1 METNHLTPHP
11 EFQALLSSIQS
22 LETEL
27 SELVYERDKLL
38 YHTCPKIQIEYM
50 LKIGKIEYTIF
61 EYQCN
66 ILRLKRKIEIIQAA
80 LNREQPY
87 DINEIDK
94 QLDVEY
100 KEYTK
105 KLLEKQ
111 KEIDRARLKKDSFK
125 KVLTEEESLEL
136 KKLYT
141 QIVKKLHPDINHDTT
156 EEQHKQFN
164 DTVNAYKR
172 SDLSEI
178 RIIYLLLEK
187 TSAKEAETENSMDKL
202 KSKKEMLLDEK
213 NYLLSSIQQ
222 IKDTFPYCVL
232 DLLQN
237 NEKLQKK
244 IDELSLLLTENRE
257 QYENIEN
264 RLKIMIK

>member
-1 METNHLTPHP
+1 MEMNHLTPHP
-11 EFQALLSSIQS
+11 EFQALLSSIQL

-27 SELVYERDKLL
+27 SDLVYERDNLN
-38 YHTCPKIQIEYM
+38 YHVCPKIQTEYM
-50 LKIGKIEYTIF
+50 LKIGKLEYSIF

-66 ILRLKRKIEIIQAA
+66 ILRVKRKIEMIQAA

-87 DINEIDK
+87 NINEIDK
-94 QLDVEY
+94 QLDEEH

-111 KEIDRARLKKDSFK
+111 KEIDEARLKKDSIGK
-125 KVLTEEESLEL
+125 PLSKEESSEL

-141 QIVKKLHPDINHDTT
+141 QIVRKLHPDINPDTT

-172 SDLSEI
+172 ADLSEI

-187 TSAKEAETENSMDKL
+187 ISAKDAETENSMDKL
-202 KSKKEMLLDEK
+202 KSKKEMLLNEK
-213 NYLLSSIQQ
+213 DYLLSSIQQ

-244 IDELSLLLTENRE
+244 IDELSLLLTENRG

>member
-1 METNHLTPHP
+1 MEMNHLTPYP

-27 SELVYERDKLL
+27 SDLVYERDNLN
-38 YHTCPKIQIEYM
+38 YHVCPKIQTEYM
-50 LKIGKIEYTIF
+50 LKIGKLEYSIF

-66 ILRLKRKIEIIQAA
+66 ILRIKRKIEIIQAA

-87 DINEIDK
+87 NINEIDK
-94 QLDVEY
+94 QLDEEY
-100 KEYTK
+100 REYTK

-111 KEIDRARLKKDSFK
+111 KEIDEARLKKDSYGK
-125 KVLTEEESLEL
+125 SLTDEETSEL
-136 KKLYT
+136 KRLYT
-141 QIVKKLHPDINHDTT
+141 QIVKKLHPDINPDTT

-172 SDLSEI
+172 ADLSEI

-187 TSAKEAETENSMDKL
+187 TSAKETVTENSIDKL
-202 KSKKEMLLDEK
+202 KSKKEMLLNEK
-213 NYLLSSIQQ
+213 DYLQSLIQQ

-244 IDELSLLLTENRE
+244 IDELSIMLTENRE
-257 QYENIEN
+257 QYDIIEK
-264 RLKIMIK
+264 RLKEMIK